1 MFSGAFDAEAAHLVC
16 GGDDEFATMDVVA
29 SLVDK
34 SLVVAAPRAH
44 GPPTDCW
51 RPCASTGRTASPAT
65 RKHRCATAHGE
76 YFADL
81 AERAWDGMRGRRSQD
96 WLDLVEDQ
104 FDNIRAAWERAI
116 LAENVDQVVR
126 IAGGLFMYNH
136 TRRLPE
142 IYQWVEQALALPD
155 SHGHRLARHAR
166 LHRAYGM
173 FMNAQGA
180 VSEAE
185 IRAVLAEGADDF
197 DPLRPLGLCVLT
209 QALYNLGR
217 FQETAQLAARSRK
230 LRPAGRPGLR
240 LRFGRSPV

>member
-1 MFSGAFDAEAAHLVC
+1 M
-16 GGDDEFATMDVVA
+16 
-29 SLVDK
+29 
-34 SLVVAAPRAH
+34 
-44 GPPTDCW
+44 
-51 RPCASTGRTASPAT
+51 
-65 RKHRCATAHGE
+65 
-76 YFADL
+76 
-81 AERAWDGMRGRRSQD
+81 
-96 WLDLVEDQ
+96 VEDQ

-217 FQETAQLAARSRK
+217 FQETAELAREAENCARRGGPDYDYD
-230 LRPAGRPGLR
+230 LAEALFNRCAVALFQDAPDREAADEYLELARALGNARALGAL
-240 LRFGRSPV
+240 